1 MNIHSYNNTH
11 VLPLQVVVLVTSNEK
26 GKRSWISGTLM
37 KYMLMLLSTLKTDIL
52 KKMIFILFP

>member
-11 VLPLQVVVLVTSNEK
+11 VLPLQVVVFVTSNEK

>member
-26 GKRSWISGTLM
+26 GNRRWISGTLLL
-37 KYMLMLLSTLKTDIL
+37 YMLMLLSTLKTDIL

>member
-11 VLPLQVVVLVTSNEK
+11 VLPLQVLVLVTSIEK

>member
-11 VLPLQVVVLVTSNEK
+11 VLLLQVVVLVTSNEK

>member
-11 VLPLQVVVLVTSNEK
+11 VLPLQVVVLVTSIEK